1 MEGCRVAVRLCQ
13 SRRFCGFQHHQVG
26 KYVRQMEAGFAK
38 AVTAAAA
45 SPTDLDSWKP
55 ARSWAIEYRGWV
67 ASGAVVCLLVTPV
80 VPLAM
85 LACVRLTR
93 ILDQNTE
100 QLHAWC
106 EAPWRAKAAGVRGR
120 LRREWTTV
128 RGWLRQDL
136 GWLRRQWAR
145 GRR

>member
-1 MEGCRVAVRLCQ
+1 M
-13 SRRFCGFQHHQVG
+13 
-26 KYVRQMEAGFAK
+26 RQMEAGFTK

-45 SPTDLDSWKP
+45 SPHDLAP
-55 ARSWAIEYRGWV
+55 ARIWAIEYRGWV
-67 ASGAVVCLLVTPV
+67 ASGCVVCLLITPV

-85 LACVRLTR
+85 LACVRVTR

-100 QLHAWC
+100 QLLAWC
-106 EAPWRAKAAGVRGR
+106 AAPWRAKVAGVRGR
-120 LRREWTTV
+120 LRRELTTV

-136 GWLRRQWAR
+136 SWLRRRWAR

>member
-1 MEGCRVAVRLCQ
+1 MEGCRVGVRPVGVAD
-13 SRRFCGFQHHQVG
+13 SAASNTWQVG
-26 KYVRQMEAGFAK
+26 KYVRQMEASFAK

-45 SPTDLDSWKP
+45 SPSDLSSWKP

-100 QLHAWC
+100 QLLAWC

-120 LRREWTTV
+120 LRRELLTV

-136 GWLRRQWAR
+136 GWLRRRWAR

>member
-1 MEGCRVAVRLCQ
+1 M
-13 SRRFCGFQHHQVG
+13 G
-26 KYVRQMEAGFAK
+26 KYVRQMEAGFTK

-45 SPTDLDSWKP
+45 SPGDLDSWKP
-55 ARSWAIEYRGWV
+55 ARSWVVAYRGWV

-85 LACVRLTR
+85 LACVRVTR

-100 QLHAWC
+100 QLLAWC
-106 EAPWRAKAAGVRGR
+106 AAPWRAKVAGVRGR
-120 LRREWTTV
+120 LRRELITV

-136 GWLRRQWAR
+136 GWLRRRWAR

>member
-1 MEGCRVAVRLCQ
+1 MEGCRVAVRPCQ

-67 ASGAVVCLLVTPV
+67 ASGAAQGVI
-80 VPLAM
+80 LA
-85 LACVRLTR
+85 TS
-93 ILDQNTE
+93 
-100 QLHAWC
+100 
-106 EAPWRAKAAGVRGR
+106 
-120 LRREWTTV
+120 LRRLSP
-128 RGWLRQDL
+128 GSALLPAL
-136 GWLRRQWAR
+136 GQLLAR
-145 GRR
+145 C